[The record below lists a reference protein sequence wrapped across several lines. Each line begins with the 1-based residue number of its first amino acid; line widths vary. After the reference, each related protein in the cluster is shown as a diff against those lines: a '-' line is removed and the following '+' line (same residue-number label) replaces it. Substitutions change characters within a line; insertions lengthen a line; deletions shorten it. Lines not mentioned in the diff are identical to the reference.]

1 MSVKKRV
8 ILLLEDDAIQVLLFQ
23 GLASDVNDAVM
34 STNNV
39 YDAIHVLKT
48 SPVVA
53 CVVDLGVYQ
62 RFNDYKP
69 DAGIDFIRQAR
80 AFRGDGMPIIVVTTS
95 RDPSTLIPCFEAGS
109 DDYVLKEEGVH
120 GAVDRLKNWLKAMP
134 VPIATMRS
142 KRATVLA
149 ALRSTLKS

>member
-1 MSVKKRV
+1 
-8 ILLLEDDAIQVLLFQ
+8 
-23 GLASDVNDAVM
+23 
-34 STNNV
+34 
-39 YDAIHVLKT
+39 
-48 SPVVA
+48 
-53 CVVDLGVYQ
+53 
-62 RFNDYKP
+62 
-69 DAGIDFIRQAR
+69 
-80 AFRGDGMPIIVVTTS
+80 MPIIVVTTS

-109 DDYVLKEEGVH
+109 DEYVLKEEGVH